1 MTITA
6 GGVAAFLTHP
16 GTQLAGGVALAVA
29 ALAAAALVKTNPQAA
44 AYAQDLADVSEEI
57 EVWVVEAERL
67 FPAGPDKL
75 RHVLDR
81 YQAWA
86 GAQGIRGQ
94 RGRVLAK
101 YLPGLIEAA
110 VRRVDPRKGAS

>member
-6 GGVAAFLTHP
+6 TAAWAALNHPAAQLVAFVGVS
-16 GTQLAGGVALAVA
+16 VA
-29 ALAAAALVKTNPQAA
+29 ALAAAALVKTSPEAA
-44 AYAQDLADVSEEI
+44 AYAQDLADLSEEV
-57 EVWVVEAERL
+57 EVWVAQAEKL

-86 GAQGIRGQ
+86 EAQGIRGQ

-101 YLPGLIEAA
+101 YLPAVIEIA
-110 VRRVDPRKGAS
+110 VKRQEVPKP